1 MAETN
6 AFEGFGPTFRQRLR
20 QVPSK
25 IDADLKYLSTAYENT
40 PVEAMLSSSP
50 LAFRARWSLPEWLG
64 GLTDDAKSQIL
75 ELRNDDPLL
84 RRYTS
89 IPGLYPDPNSATG
102 RELGQAT
109 FGRKL
114 GSGMGTLIADIMQ
127 DGARNIWWFLN
138 APQALAQLATLQAI
152 SEGTNAAER
161 KALGLD
167 KLPYDKKKPTFRH
180 KGMRL
185 AATLP
190 AVVGVS
196 YAIGNLGRQD
206 GYKAIIPDENDP
218 RKSADPVSEVL
229 SRYFLGRT
237 GRLLPYDEFVK
248 ERPDVSPEQYKAYKR
263 YLFSGMS
270 PVKATTEGIHGPEVT
285 FLGKSIPLTTGVLP
299 LIAAAAGGYRGSRNA
314 AARLRT
320 KRNQAVELSDKVRRL
335 KTDLD
340 KGKKGVTKLDY
351 EKAAKDYADLDTAN
365 EVEALKSIMLNSGV
379 GVAGGITVGSI
390 LESMRRG
397 QSQRELES

>member
-6 AFEGFGPTFRQRLR
+6 AFEGFGPTFRQRLH
-20 QVPSK
+20 QSPGK
-25 IDADLKYLSTAYENT
+25 IDADLKYLSTSYENT
-40 PVEAMLSSSP
+40 PVEAMISSSP

-64 GLTDDAKSQIL
+64 GFTDDAKNQIL
-75 ELRNDDPLL
+75 NLRNEDPIL
-84 RRYTS
+84 RRNTS
-89 IPGLYPDPNSATG
+89 VPGLYPDPSSATG
-102 RELGQAT
+102 REIGQAT

-114 GSGMGTLIADIMQ
+114 GSGLGTLISDIMQ

-138 APQALAQLATLQAI
+138 APQALAQLATLQAV
-152 SEGTNAAER
+152 SEGTNAAE
-161 KALGLD
+161 KEALGLD
-167 KLPYDKKKPTFRH
+167 KLPYDQKKPTFRRKH
-180 KGMRL
+180 MRL
-185 AATLP
+185 AASLP
-190 AVVGVS
+190 AVLGVS
-196 YAIGNLGRQD
+196 YAIGNVGRQD

-218 RKSADPVSEVL
+218 RKSADPVSEIL

-248 ERPDVSPEQYKAYKR
+248 ERPDVSPEQYKNYKR

-285 FLGKSIPLTTGVLP
+285 FLGKSIPLTTGILP
-299 LIAAAAGGYRGSRNA
+299 LVAAAAGGYRGSRNA
-314 AARLRT
+314 ATRLRAN
-320 KRNQAVELSDKVRRL
+320 RNKAVELSDRVRRI

-340 KGKKGVTKLDY
+340 KGKKGVTKVDY
-351 EKAAKDYADLDTAN
+351 EKAAKDYLDLETAN
-365 EVEALKSIMLNSGV
+365 EVDTLKSVMLNSGV

>member
-6 AFEGFGPTFRQRLR
+6 AFEGFGPTFRQRL
-20 QVPSK
+20 QQSPGK
-25 IDADLKYLSTAYENT
+25 IDADLKYLYSAYENT
-40 PVEAMLSSSP
+40 PVEAMISSSP

-64 GLTDDAKSQIL
+64 GFTDDAKNRIL
-75 ELRNDDPLL
+75 TLRKEDPVL
-84 RRYTS
+84 RRFTS
-89 IPGLYPDPNSATG
+89 VPGLYPDPESATG
-102 RELGQAT
+102 REIGQAT
-109 FGRKL
+109 LGRKL

-138 APQALAQLATLQAI
+138 APQALAQLVTLQAV
-152 SEGTNAAER
+152 SEGTNAAEK
-161 KALGLD
+161 KALGVD
-167 KLPYDKKKPTFRH
+167 QLPYEMKKPTFRR

-190 AVVGVS
+190 AVAGIS
-196 YAIGNLGRQD
+196 YAIGNVGRQD

-218 RKSADPVSEVL
+218 RKSADPVSEIL

-237 GRLLPYDEFVK
+237 GRLLPYNEFIK
-248 ERPDVSPEQYKAYKR
+248 ERPDVSPEQYKNYKQ

-299 LIAAAAGGYRGSRNA
+299 LVAAAAGGYRGSRNA
-314 AARLRT
+314 ATRLRANR
-320 KRNQAVELSDKVRRL
+320 KKAVELGDKVRRI
-335 KTDLD
+335 KKDLD
-340 KGKKGVTKLDY
+340 MGKRGVTKVDL
-351 EKAAKDYADLDTAN
+351 EKAATEYLNLETAN

>member
-6 AFEGFGPTFRQRLR
+6 AFEGFKPTFFQRLG
-20 QVPSK
+20 QSPGK

-40 PVEAMLSSSP
+40 PVEAMISSSP

-64 GLTDDAKSQIL
+64 GFTDDAKNQIL
-75 ELRNDDPLL
+75 ELRNEDPIL
-84 RRYTS
+84 RRNTS
-89 IPGLYPDPNSATG
+89 VPGLYPDPSSATG

-114 GSGMGTLIADIMQ
+114 GSGMGTLISDIMQ

-152 SEGTNAAER
+152 SEGTNTAE
-161 KALGLD
+161 KEALGLD
-167 KLPYDKKKPTFRH
+167 KLPYDQKKPTFRR

-190 AVVGVS
+190 AVLGVS
-196 YAIGNLGRQD
+196 YAIGNVGRQD

-285 FLGKSIPLTTGVLP
+285 FLGKSIPLTTGILP
-299 LIAAAAGGYRGSRNA
+299 LVAAAAVGYRGSRNA
-314 AARLRT
+314 ATRLRAN
-320 KRNQAVELSDKVRRL
+320 RNKAVELSDRVRRI
-335 KTDLD
+335 KTDLQ
-340 KGKKGVTKLDY
+340 KGKKGVTKVDY
-351 EKAAKDYADLDTAN
+351 EKAAKDYLDLETAN
-365 EVEALKSIMLNSGV
+365 EVDTLKSVMLNSGV